1 MEEQLTRIADSFER
15 IAASLEMI
23 NKHGLE
29 LYSNSGCLQV
39 HIDVDDM
46 PLSGTVVCDL
56 GTGVVDLSVE
66 VKNAKTVHGCIPI
79 PFVIEQS

>member
-23 NKHGLE
+23 HKHNLE
-29 LYSNSGCLQV
+29 LYTNSGCLEV
-39 HIDVDDM
+39 HIDVDDV
-46 PLSGTVVCDL
+46 PLSGTVGADF
-56 GTGVVDLSVE
+56 GTGVVDLSVQL
-66 VKNAKTVHGCIPI
+66 KNAKHKFQTV

>member
-39 HIDVDDM
+39 HIDVDDV
-46 PLSGTVVCDL
+46 PLSGDVVV
-56 GTGVVDLSVE
+56 GIGRVDLDVE
-66 VKNAKTVHGCIPI
+66 LKNGKIGFETV
-79 PFVIEQS
+79 PFIISQS

>member
-29 LYSNSGCLQV
+29 LYSNSGCLEV
-39 HIDVDDM
+39 HIDVDDV
-46 PLSGTVVCDL
+46 PLSGMVVTDL
-56 GTGVVDLSVE
+56 GTGVVDVSVQLR
-66 VKNAKTVHGCIPI
+66 NAKHKFQTV